1 MHPFWE
7 KVEHLNHR
15 LIFPAIILLL
25 FVIIF
30 ELFIHVENPKLELAV
45 TIADYIVIAIFV
57 FDLIFLAI
65 HAKSTKFFFQN
76 YWLDIIAV
84 FPFALTFGIIGEFS
98 RIFRASEEA
107 VGVGQAIFHEGVEVT
122 KAAARAERIFK
133 VGRGVKIGARVVRI
147 VSKTKLFT
155 RFHRRKLK
163 HVRIYT

>member
-7 KVEHLNHR
+7 KVERVNHH

-30 ELFIHVENPKLELAV
+30 ELFIHTENPTLELAV
-45 TIADYIVIAIFV
+45 TITDYIIISVFV
-57 FDLIFLAI
+57 VDLIFLGI
-65 HAKSTKFFFQN
+65 HAKNVKFFFKN
-76 YWLDIIAV
+76 YWLDLLAV

-98 RIFRASEEA
+98 RIFRASEEV

-133 VGRGVKIGARVVRI
+133 VGRGVKIGARMVRI

-155 RFHRRKLK
+155 RFHRRKLN
-163 HVRIYT
+163 HVRV